1 MNNLLVSG
9 YRAHELNIFNQKHEG
24 IAYIK
29 QAITNKL
36 LPLIDDGL
44 QWVITPGQYGVDLWA
59 CEAVIAL
66 KPQYPQLRLSIITA
80 YSNPEEKWKDD
91 KKEYYEQVLKGVDYY
106 ASVSDKPYD
115 GIWQLQARDELLF
128 RKTDGILLVYD
139 EDAGKAVRA
148 TLRSVRFAGSRP
160 TVIATSASARMISRA
175 LLMRRIIGIW
185 TSTIRLPVLRA
196 VFDIRRRMQKWKIR
210 MIKSSKGSIRKM
222 DGRSI

>member
-66 KPQYPQLRLSIITA
+66 KLQYPQLRLSIITA

-128 RKTDGILLVYD
+128 RKTEGILLVYD
-139 EDAGKAVRA
+139 EDAGE
-148 TLRSVRFAGSRP
+148 GSPRYFKD
-160 TVIATSASARMISRA
+160 RA
-175 LLMRRIIGIW
+175 LRRQQADGYRYIGI
-185 TSTIRLPVLRA
+185 SSD
-196 VFDIRRRMQKWKIR
+196 DIQ
-210 MIKSSKGSIRKM
+210 SIADEANYRDM
-222 DGRSI
+222 D